1 MLVFSIIGDV
11 VVIST
16 AALLPGATGGD
27 VVFNSTAEGD
37 HTCHAVVAG
46 HATQP

>member
-1 MLVFSIIGDV
+1 MLIFLIIGDV

-16 AALLPGATGGD
+16 TTLLPGATGGD
-27 VVFNSTAEGD
+27 VVFNSTIEGD
-37 HTCHAVVAG
+37 NTCHAVVTG

>member
-1 MLVFSIIGDV
+1 MFSMVGDV

-16 AALLPGATGGD
+16 TTLLPGATGGD
-27 VVFNSTAEGD
+27 VVFNSTVEGD
-37 HTCHAVVAG
+37 NTCNAVVIG